1 MEFIKYDKNE
11 SIKGW
16 ADFYEVHFDS
26 VFEFCQFFDVERG
39 KGNRNLF
46 VDFSEKF
53 AQAIP
58 KQKSN
63 VNNDKKLRNIQAI
76 RCEADG
82 TNAIYCC
89 GVIRN
94 GLKKD
99 GTSKYRTPENDNKAR
114 TLVHT
119 LYEKLGKDKTIS
131 FCFTEDCQK
140 QKTEMEILVNF
151 IEKHR

>member
-1 MEFIKYDKNE
+1 MLGVLL
-11 SIKGW
+11 SQ
-16 ADFYEVHFDS
+16 V
-26 VFEFCQFFDVERG
+26 R
-39 KGNRNLF
+39 
-46 VDFSEKF
+46 
-53 AQAIP
+53 
-58 KQKSN
+58 
-63 VNNDKKLRNIQAI
+63 LRNIQAS

-140 QKTEMEILVNF
+140 QKTEMEILANF